1 MSFGRPTY
9 STRHMDGP
17 NQGLCYPPLA
27 SVGFPSFIGYPEF
40 LSATRFAVSL
50 QGYYQAPWPFF
61 SPEALEGTCL
71 CSGFFVCLRG
81 HCSETGVVRIGGE
94 FGAKAY
100 LAFASTGRYTV
111 YVRFQGT

>member
-1 MSFGRPTY
+1 MSYGRPTY

-50 QGYYQAPWPFF
+50 QGYYQAPWPLSF
-61 SPEALEGTCL
+61 SRSSGGYLSLSRLFCL
-71 CSGFFVCLRG
+71 SPGSLFRDW
-81 HCSETGVVRIGGE
+81 SGGE

-111 YVRFQGT
+111 YVSFQGT